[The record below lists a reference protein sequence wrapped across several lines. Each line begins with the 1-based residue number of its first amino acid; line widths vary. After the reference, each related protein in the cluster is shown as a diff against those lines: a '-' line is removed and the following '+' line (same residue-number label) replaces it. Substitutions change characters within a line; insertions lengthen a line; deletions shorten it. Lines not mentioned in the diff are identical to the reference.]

1 MIYIGIGIIVFTVL
15 ALVVWAI
22 LESIPRIFDSD
33 EDEGDDFFSFR

>member
-22 LESIPRIFDSD
+22 LESIPGTFDSD